1 MNILRIGTVVVTGL
15 LLALGR
21 GRGNAVAEPAP
32 NNTAEGPVKP
42 AKPIKFFYFEQDEK
56 ENLGEL
62 KYKDYQKV
70 ILPELLRLN
79 PKNKNKAATSA
90 IRGIGDAVTFFN
102 LAFKDL
108 EKTCITPKNLMP
120 PMAVVKT
127 VQIEGKEP
135 DNGFPLRVDIP
146 KDLNVS
152 PDSIYYSGKDKSQ
165 IVVVATDKDGN
176 NVFYTIP
183 NDDCPIVII
192 NNGQAILIIPED
204 QIKSKKPDPGK
215 INSNQPT
222 RWQIEKEFKEP
233 KRISLS

>member
-1 MNILRIGTVVVTGL
+1 MNVLRIGAVVLINILIVF
-15 LLALGR
+15 

-79 PKNKNKAATSA
+79 PFNRNKAATSA

-120 PMAVVKT
+120 PM
-127 VQIEGKEP
+127 
-135 DNGFPLRVDIP
+135 
-146 KDLNVS
+146 
-152 PDSIYYSGKDKSQ
+152 
-165 IVVVATDKDGN
+165 
-176 NVFYTIP
+176 
-183 NDDCPIVII
+183 
-192 NNGQAILIIPED
+192 
-204 QIKSKKPDPGK
+204 
-215 INSNQPT
+215 
-222 RWQIEKEFKEP
+222 
-233 KRISLS
+233 